1 MNIKKAAWYV
11 LGMLSL
17 GMAYIGFVTPG
28 IPFSHFLVGAAF
40 CFAKSSE
47 RMHKWLYNHKWFG
60 PFLTNWNEKRI
71 FPTKM
76 KYTML
81 VVMASS
87 LAINWFTLQSIPAL
101 AGLFVICALVAI
113 FTWRY
118 PGTEEE
124 WQRREDLKKAS

>member
-1 MNIKKAAWYV
+1 MNIKKAMWYT

-17 GMAYIGFVTPG
+17 GMAYVGFVTPG
-28 IPFSHFLVGAAF
+28 IPFSHFLVFAAF

-47 RMHKWLYNHKWFG
+47 KMHDWLYNHKHFG

-76 KYTML
+76 KYMML
-81 VVMASS
+81 AVMASS
-87 LAINWFTLQSIPAL
+87 LAISWFTVGSIKL
-101 AGLFVICALVAI
+101 LGILFVIMACVAV

-118 PGTEEE
+118 PGSVEE
-124 WQRREDLKKAS
+124 WERRQKG